1 MVASLPGKTD
11 SLEFVVRLLCA
22 ETVDRRVLQ
31 EEADLLAVAMGLA
44 LR

>member
-1 MVASLPGKTD
+1 MDYV
-11 SLEFVVRLLCA
+11 ERLLCD
-22 ETVDRRVLQ
+22 ESVDRRVLK